1 MTFAI
6 DELTSFETSLGGLEK
21 RKRSN
26 LFISMLEANVLI
38 HHFPYLGFF
47 ILLILGT
54 LGLPFPEDAI
64 LILAGFL
71 VANQTI
77 HLIPAFLAIYSGL
90 LITDLL
96 LFSFGKRY
104 GRRLVENRSFHRF
117 VSSERL
123 QKLEEKL
130 KKWGVLVIF
139 LGRHLL
145 ILRGQIFLA
154 AGAMRMSLRTFL
166 LADAFSAL
174 ITITL
179 WGGLGYAGGNTL
191 QTIRKDVARVEHMIV
206 LSIAI
211 LMIGALFL
219 KYFKNK
225 KNSPTRSSRS
235 KANMKNCVYLHQS
248 IIRQGGI
255 DHHESKWSNDHTLF

>member
-1 MTFAI
+1 MA
-6 DELTSFETSLGGLEK
+6 
-21 RKRSN
+21 
-26 LFISMLEANVLI
+26 MLDANVLI

-77 HLIPAFLAIYSGL
+77 QAIPAFLAIYSGL

-96 LFSFGKRY
+96 LFSLGKRY
-104 GRRLVENRSFHRF
+104 GRRLLENRRFHRI

-130 KKWGVLVIF
+130 KKWGVLIIF
-139 LGRHLL
+139 FGRHLL
-145 ILRGQIFLA
+145 ILRGQVFLA

-166 LADAFSAL
+166 LADALSAL

-179 WGGLGYAGGNTL
+179 WGGLGYAGANTL
-191 QTIRKDVARVEHMIV
+191 QTIRKDVARVEHMIAP
-206 LSIAI
+206 SIVI
-211 LMIGALFL
+211 LMTGALFL
-219 KYFKNK
+219 KHFKNRK
-225 KNSPTRSSRS
+225 KGRTRSSRS
-235 KANMKNCVYLHQS
+235 KANLDNFVTPHQS

-255 DHHESKWSNDHTLF
+255 DHHESKWSNDHALLR

>member
-1 MTFAI
+1 
-6 DELTSFETSLGGLEK
+6 
-21 RKRSN
+21 
-26 LFISMLEANVLI
+26 MLEANILV

-54 LGLPFPEDAI
+54 LGLPLPEDAI
-64 LILAGFL
+64 LLLAGFL

-77 HLIPAFLAIYSGL
+77 RLIPAFLAIYPGL
-90 LITDLL
+90 LVTDLL

-104 GRRLVENRSFHRF
+104 GKRLVENKSFLRI

-145 ILRGQIFLA
+145 ILRGQVCLA
-154 AGAMRMSLRTFL
+154 AGAMRMSLKTFL

-179 WGGLGYAGGNTL
+179 WGGLGYVGGSSL
-191 QTIRKDVARVEHMIV
+191 QTIRKEAARVEHMIA
-206 LSIAI
+206 LTIAI
-211 LMIGALFL
+211 LIMGGLFF
-219 KYFKNK
+219 KYCKNR
-225 KNSPTRSSRS
+225 KNSATRSS
-235 KANMKNCVYLHQS
+235 L
-248 IIRQGGI
+248 
-255 DHHESKWSNDHTLF
+255 

>member
-1 MTFAI
+1 
-6 DELTSFETSLGGLEK
+6 
-21 RKRSN
+21 
-26 LFISMLEANVLI
+26 MLEANVLI
-38 HHFPYLGFF
+38 HNFPYLGFF

-77 HLIPAFLAIYSGL
+77 SLVPTFLAIYSGL

-104 GRRLVENRSFHRF
+104 GRKLVENKGFHRM

-139 LGRHLL
+139 FGRHLL
-145 ILRGQIFLA
+145 ILRGQVFLA

-166 LADAFSAL
+166 LADALSAL

-179 WGGLGYAGGNTL
+179 WGGLGYVGGNTL
-191 QTIRKDVARVEHMIV
+191 QAVGKEVARARHIIV

-211 LMIGALFL
+211 FTIGALFL
-219 KYFKNK
+219 KFFKNRR
-225 KNSPTRSSRS
+225 NSPPRSSRS
-235 KANMKNCVYLHQS
+235 KANLENLGDLRQS
-248 IIRQGGI
+248 IV
-255 DHHESKWSNDHTLF
+255 